1 MNILVTGGAGYV
13 GSILIGDLIKEKHHV
28 KCLDRFFFGK
38 ESLNQFTSENLEL
51 IEDDIRLFNPDLL
64 SDIDVVIDLASLS
77 NDPSAELDPNLTMN
91 INHEGRSRVARLS
104 KKMGVKKY
112 ILASTASIYGFQ
124 KEIVSEESD
133 VNPLTTYSKASYL
146 AEQDIIPLND
156 DNFCSVALRFGTIY
170 GFSNRMRFD
179 LVVNTMT
186 YNLFSNGKIVID
198 GDGKQS
204 RPLIHVNDVSK
215 AYRQVIDAPEK
226 TVGGQIFNAG
236 SETQNYEISTL
247 ASEIIS
253 AISGDYQIIHQGT
266 NDHRSYQ
273 VSFEKIKKEIDFS
286 PEFTVKDGAQEVF
299 NALKSGV
306 LKHTKKTITLEWYK
320 HLLESGKLQTI

>member
-1 MNILVTGGAGYV
+1 
-13 GSILIGDLIKEKHHV
+13 
-28 KCLDRFFFGK
+28 
-38 ESLNQFTSENLEL
+38 
-51 IEDDIRLFNPDLL
+51 
-64 SDIDVVIDLASLS
+64 
-77 NDPSAELDPNLTMN
+77 
-91 INHEGRSRVARLS
+91 
-104 KKMGVKKY
+104 
-112 ILASTASIYGFQ
+112 
-124 KEIVSEESD
+124 
-133 VNPLTTYSKASYL
+133 
-146 AEQDIIPLND
+146 
-156 DNFCSVALRFGTIY
+156 
-170 GFSNRMRFD
+170 MRFD

-253 AISGDYQIIHQGT
+253 SISGDYQIIHQGT